1 MLDFCQFQPGVVHE
15 TVSYIKN
22 CVPSRENCYATILD
36 VFGRS
41 VSLHHGFV
49 LIQTIQ
55 PPFICSKSTVGN
67 TGTICEIC
75 LRRRSGVFLVNFE
88 QISYI
93 LLVFPFLSLN
103 KKHHFKYFK
112 GCLPQIP
119 LGLFLNTLSHI
130 KIILWEF
137 GKTFSSHAPLK
148 FAFLSR
154 LYFTFYVRRQ
164 IYFVYLKWA
173 YLKKWKVLK
182 YKIFLARENWRP
194 KN

>member
-1 MLDFCQFQPGVVHE
+1 MFSRGQCLCIMVLSF
-15 TVSYIKN
+15 VS
-22 CVPSRENCYATILD
+22 
-36 VFGRS
+36 
-41 VSLHHGFV
+41 
-49 LIQTIQ
+49 IQ

-130 KIILWEF
+130 KMILWEF

-154 LYFTFYVRRQ
+154 LCFTFYVWKQ
-164 IYFVYLKWA
+164 IFCISKVSISQKVKGFKIQNLFGTRKLA
-173 YLKKWKVLK
+173 PKKFKK
-182 YKIFLARENWRP
+182 NSSKISNIF
-194 KN
+194 